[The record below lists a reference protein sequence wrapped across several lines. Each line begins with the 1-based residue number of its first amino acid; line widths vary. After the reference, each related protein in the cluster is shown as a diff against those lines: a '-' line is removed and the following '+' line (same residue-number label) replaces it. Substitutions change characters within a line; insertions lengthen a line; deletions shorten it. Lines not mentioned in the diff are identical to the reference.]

1 MVGVGAS
8 GDVVGVD
15 GGEAADDFFDGVGD
29 IRLSI
34 KNARGADDW
43 RMLLPL
49 NHQRIIRGAP
59 RNNDGKITKAKNK

>member
-1 MVGVGAS
+1 LVGVGAS

-49 NHQRIIRGAP
+49 NH
-59 RNNDGKITKAKNK
+59 